1 MMYTINRF
9 RPRAARH
16 WSILGLVVI
25 SSISVLAFS
34 EANAAEPDDYRWS
47 AAPSEAQLN
56 ALTIRDA
63 ILRAFSRNPQIAQAA
78 AQIEVGQANLSAAE
92 SAWFPQV
99 SLQGGAGRS
108 HQTDSAGSLN
118 NNGSVG
124 MNLQQLLYDFGKTS
138 GSIDEQN
145 NLTAAYTYQMY
156 STMNAVG
163 QQTLQNYLQVK
174 RYQELAQAS
183 MRNLLS
189 LQKVRDMAQMRADAG
204 LSSQSD
210 VLQAS
215 SRIAAMNATYEQYQ
229 SQVRSSQAAL
239 AALTGAISDN
249 LPDVPQSLLKQE
261 MKQTLSYQQNNAVR
275 SAQAKQQAAAQR
287 VEQAKAQRWP
297 TVSVQAGRTR
307 YSYNTGN
314 YWDDQIQL
322 VVNAPIY
329 QGGALNAK
337 IDAAEGERRAAQ
349 AEVEANKLDINQK
362 AATAYADMYGA
373 GQRQMAGKAQQTSA
387 EQTRGVYQDEYKLSK
402 RSLNDLLSVEQDVMQ
417 ADVAEIGARY
427 DAWDAAVRYAGA
439 ADNLLDML
447 GIVRHKA
454 EDDALPAL

>member
-1 MMYTINRF
+1 
-9 RPRAARH
+9 
-16 WSILGLVVI
+16 
-25 SSISVLAFS
+25 
-34 EANAAEPDDYRWS
+34 
-47 AAPSEAQLN
+47 
-56 ALTIRDA
+56 
-63 ILRAFSRNPQIAQAA
+63 
-78 AQIEVGQANLSAAE
+78 
-92 SAWFPQV
+92 
-99 SLQGGAGRS
+99 
-108 HQTDSAGSLN
+108 
-118 NNGSVG
+118 

-349 AEVEANKLDINQK
+349 AEVEANKLDINQRQRRPMPICTALAK
-362 AATAYADMYGA
+362 GKWLERLNRQAQSRRAAFIRMNISSASAALTIFLASN
-373 GQRQMAGKAQQTSA
+373 RTSCRL
-387 EQTRGVYQDEYKLSK
+387 TLPRL
-402 RSLNDLLSVEQDVMQ
+402 
-417 ADVAEIGARY
+417 AR
-427 DAWDAAVRYAGA
+427 AMTPDAAVRYAGA

>member
-1 MMYTINRF
+1 M
-9 RPRAARH
+9 
-16 WSILGLVVI
+16 
-25 SSISVLAFS
+25 
-34 EANAAEPDDYRWS
+34 
-47 AAPSEAQLN
+47 
-56 ALTIRDA
+56 
-63 ILRAFSRNPQIAQAA
+63 
-78 AQIEVGQANLSAAE
+78 
-92 SAWFPQV
+92 
-99 SLQGGAGRS
+99 
-108 HQTDSAGSLN
+108 N

-427 DAWDAAVRYAGA
+427 DLGRGGSLCRCSRQPAGHVGYCSPQGRRRCAARSVTTGLRAPSAYWGNCNDKLSRYRSLDHHHGESRRAVWFIYRRSRA
-439 ADNLLDML
+439 AS
-447 GIVRHKA
+447 A
-454 EDDALPAL
+454 DALV